1 MRYDTLIVGGGLGG
15 LVSGIALAR
24 NGQRVAIISAGRS
37 ALHFLSG
44 SLEFYAD
51 GYEAIAKLAESHP
64 DHPYNSVGSEHL
76 ERYLGATKEIFE
88 RAGVALVGD
97 HRRNHLRL
105 SPTGALR
112 PAWLTMSEYVTFA
125 SRSEIE
131 GRRVLVV
138 ALEGY
143 LDFYPEFVAAG
154 VERCGA
160 ACRVVSVGLDELARL
175 RESATEMRAA
185 NISRVLVGPVL
196 ERLAHKVRELVED
209 EELVLLPAVFGLE
222 SSEPFERFRE
232 LLGRDVRVV
241 ATASASVPGVR
252 MQRLLVE
259 EFTRLGG
266 DYILGDRVTD
276 YRAEEGRIVA
286 LRTVKHRDEE
296 FTADNFVL
304 STGSFFSHGLDSTP
318 EGIFEPLFGL
328 DISAAASR
336 EEWTARH
343 ILDTQPFQRFGVK
356 VDGHLR
362 PTIDGGEVRNLHVV
376 GAVLAGADPVKE
388 GCGAGVVVATALRAA
403 EEILGHRVTRE

>member
-1 MRYDTLIVGGGLGG
+1 M
-15 LVSGIALAR
+15 SGIALAR
-24 NGQRVAIISAGRS
+24 KGERVAIITAGRS

-44 SLEFYAD
+44 SLELYSG
-51 GYEAIAKLAESHP
+51 GYEALPTLVEQHP
-64 DHPYNSVGSEHL
+64 DHPYNIVGSENL
-76 ERYLGATKEIFE
+76 ERYAAFTKELFE
-88 RAGVALVGD
+88 SAGIPLVGD
-97 HRRNHLRL
+97 HQKNHLRL

-112 PAWLTMSEYVTFA
+112 PAWLTMSEYVTFG

-154 VERCGA
+154 LRRCGA
-160 ACRVVSVGLDELARL
+160 ECRVVTVGLDELARL

-185 NISRVLVGPVL
+185 NISRVLVDPVL
-196 ERLAHKVRELVED
+196 ERLADKVKGLVED

-222 SSEPFERFRE
+222 SSEPFERFRT
-232 LLGRDVRVV
+232 LLGRDVRLV

-266 DYILGDRVTD
+266 DYILGDRVTNF
-276 YRAEEGRIVA
+276 RAEEGRIVA

-296 FTADNFVL
+296 FSADNFVL
-304 STGSFFSHGLDSTP
+304 SSGSFFSRGLGSTP

-328 DISAAASR
+328 DVAATESR
-336 EEWTARH
+336 EQWTARH
-343 ILDTQPFQRFGVK
+343 ILAPQPFQRFGVS
-356 VDGHLR
+356 VDDHLR
-362 PTIDGGEVRNLHVV
+362 PTIEGCEVSNLYVV

-403 EEILGHRVTRE
+403 EEILGHRVTPDKP